1 MDGWWSRSREGGAWG
16 LADEQTGKPECFGR
30 YGYRTGYSGSAIC
43 GVGFL
48 CERSQECWERLM
60 RLVAQA
66 EVMGIQ
72 FTRQLDPYTRKML
85 GNVLDGKADVEKER
99 ENEGE

>member
-1 MDGWWSRSREGGAWG
+1 
-16 LADEQTGKPECFGR
+16 
-30 YGYRTGYSGSAIC
+30 
-43 GVGFL
+43 
-48 CERSQECWERLM
+48 M